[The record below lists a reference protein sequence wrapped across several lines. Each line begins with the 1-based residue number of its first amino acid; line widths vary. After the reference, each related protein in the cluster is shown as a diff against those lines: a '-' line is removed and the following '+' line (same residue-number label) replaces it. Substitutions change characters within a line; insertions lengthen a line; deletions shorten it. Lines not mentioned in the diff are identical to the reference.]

1 MPFVAAAAT
10 ASVVVGGYGAYKG
23 AKAQEKAAE
32 TAAQVE
38 RERMAEDKRR
48 FELNDAAYGV
58 AGRESVN
65 WLNDAMSGKID
76 PTKAL
81 ENDPGYQFRL
91 KRGQTAFDR
100 YQAAS
105 GHRLG
110 GRAVKEGI
118 QYNQGVAS
126 QEYGN
131 VLDRRF
137 RLAGFSG
144 NATPAPSSQLPNI
157 AMQAGQNQANMY
169 ANYNNAIQSGLQNYA
184 TYRSYNDWQSRLP
197 TNNGG
202 RFPTGG
208 AGGVTYDPSFNMNF
222 EYT

>member
-10 ASVVVGGYGAYKG
+10 ASLVIGGYGAYKG

-32 TAAQVE
+32 TAAQIE

-48 FELNDAAYGV
+48 FELNDASYGV
-58 AGRESVN
+58 AGRESVD
-65 WLNDAMSGKID
+65 WLKGVMSGKID
-76 PTKAL
+76 PKAAL
-81 ENDPGYQFRL
+81 EADPGYQFRL
-91 KRGQTAFDR
+91 SQGQTAFDR

-144 NATPAPSSQLPNI
+144 SATPVPSSQLPNI
-157 AMQAGQNQANMY
+157 AMQSGQNQANMY

-184 TYRSYNDWQSRLP
+184 TYRSYNDYQ
-197 TNNGG
+197 NK
-202 RFPTGG
+202 FPSYSGSVPPSP
-208 AGGVTYDPSFNMNF
+208 VTYN
-222 EYT
+222 T